1 MSALTYGAMFA
12 GYGGLELGAQAALGG
27 HTRWHAEND
36 AAPSR
41 ILARHWPGVP
51 NLGDVTQIDWSSVQP
66 VDVITGGS
74 PCQDLSVA
82 GRRAGMRPGTRS
94 GLWSAMCRAIDVIR
108 PRLVIWENVRGALSA
123 PAASGVEPC
132 QGCMGDDRQRP
143 ALRALGRVL
152 GDLADL
158 GYDATWESIPASD
171 VGAAHLRWRVFV
183 LAWRRGSDLSDL
195 TPAGTPSSP
204 DRIAD
209 LLPTPRTSDSTGPG
223 VHGAGGLDLKTA
235 IHYLPTPSAVSRQSA
250 TEATRLLLPTPRAT
264 DGTKGGPN
272 QRGTSG
278 ELALPSAV
286 QEERFGRFREA
297 IARHGE
303 AIGRPAPIPTRSAR
317 SGTGS
322 QQLTPEFVEW
332 LMMLPAGHVT
342 GTAGLTRTEQ
352 LRALGNG
359 VVPPQAAEGI
369 RRCASRISDAIGGGL
384 R

>member
-1 MSALTYGAMFA
+1 MNALTYGAMFA
-12 GYGGLELGAQAALGG
+12 GYGGLELGAQATLGG
-27 HTRWHAEND
+27 HTLWHAEND

-94 GLWSAMCRAIDVIR
+94 GLWSAMCRAIDMIR

-123 PAASGVEPC
+123 AAASGVEPC
-132 QGCMGDDRQRP
+132 QGCMGDDRQGP
-143 ALRALGRVL
+143 VLRALGRVL

-158 GYDATWESIPASD
+158 GYDATWESLPASD

-183 LAWRRGSDLSDL
+183 LAWRRGSYLSDL
-195 TPAGTPSSP
+195 TPVGTPSGP

-209 LLPTPRTSDSTGPG
+209 
-223 VHGAGGLDLKTA
+223 
-235 IHYLPTPSAVSRQSA
+235 I
-250 TEATRLLLPTPRAT
+250 LPTPRAARGASAT
-264 DGTKGGPN
+264 ETVALLPTPVAQRSGRNKSQSAGSSIRPSLDGIA
-272 QRGTSG
+272 
-278 ELALPSAV
+278 ALLPTPKAAV
-286 QEERFGRFREA
+286 QEERWGRFREA

-303 AIGRPAPIPTRSAR
+303 AIGRPAPNPTRSPR
-317 SGTGS
+317 SGTGRP
-322 QQLTPEFVEW
+322 QLTPEFVEW
-332 LMMLPAGHVT
+332 MMMLPAGHVT
-342 GTAGLTRTEQ
+342 GTAGITRTEK

-359 VVPPQAAEGI
+359 VVPPQAAKGI
-369 RRCASRISDAIGGGL
+369 RRCVSNVHAVV
-384 R
+384 